1 VTGPLDLPTEH
12 QDRSALLFA
21 FGLAEIAFGLLAL
34 FLTILLVVRL
44 CTGIL
49 ARGEPDPAMLAPAIL
64 GHLLLGVYY
73 VSAGVGSIR
82 PRRWARPVVLAV
94 SWLWLLT
101 GTSALALAAVF
112 LPGMMLRARPP
123 GVDADLLSVAQGCG
137 FAVLAVLYVVLPGV
151 FLSVYGSAGVQAT
164 FETRDPLP
172 RWTDRCPTPVL
183 GLCLFLL
190 YLAVALL
197 FAAAVSGSQ
206 LQRVACLGLAAFLPV
221 LAWAAFRLRPWA
233 WWSIL
238 GVWLLGAVSTRTF
251 FLKPFAAGPLY
262 QQMGLLP
269 DQIADLEKIGL
280 APFVQSPD
288 VKLTVSLVFLGAL
301 VYLLWVRKS
310 FASRS
315 GGQDV

>member
-1 VTGPLDLPTEH
+1 MTFPDEH

-21 FGLAEIAFGLLAL
+21 FGLAELALGLPAL
-34 FLTILLVVRL
+34 FLAALLAVRL
-44 CTGIL
+44 CL
-49 ARGEPDPAMLAPAIL
+49 AIFGRVTPGEPDAAMLAPALL
-64 GHLLLGVYY
+64 GHLLLGVYF
-73 VSAGVGSIR
+73 VAAGIGSIQ

-101 GTSALALAAVF
+101 GTAALALAAVF

-137 FAVLAVLYVVLPGV
+137 FAVLVVLYVVLPGL
-151 FLSVYGSAGVQAT
+151 FLSAYGSSNVRAT
-164 FETRDPLP
+164 FEARDPAP

-190 YLAVALL
+190 YLAVGLL
-197 FAAAVSGSQ
+197 FAAAVSGSR
-206 LQRVACLGLAAFLPV
+206 LERMACLGMAAFLPV
-221 LAWAAFRLRPWA
+221 LAWAAYRLRPWA

-238 GVWLLGAVSTRTF
+238 GVWLLGAVSVRSF
-251 FLKPFAAGPLY
+251 FMKPFAAGQLY
-262 QQMGLLP
+262 RQMGLLP

-280 APFVQSPD
+280 APFVQSPE
-288 VKLTVSLVFLGAL
+288 VKLAVSLLFLAAL
-301 VYLLWVRKS
+301 VYLLQVRKS

-315 GGQDV
+315 AGQDV